1 MDMIKKSDIID
12 SYYNDGYSGN
22 EIVSMIIY
30 EEIPTIKAI
39 PLDRI
44 KEYKSDENKALSE
57 IEQILKDHDEDS
69 MPKDFFYIDK
79 IREVINKWKINKWEK
94 NI

>member
-12 SYYNDGYSGN
+12 SYYIDEYSGN
-22 EIVSMIIY
+22 EIIGMIIY

-44 KEYKSDENKALSE
+44 KEYKGDENKVLSE
-57 IEQILKDHDEDS
+57 IEQILKDHDED
-69 MPKDFFYIDK
+69 DNWYIDK
-79 IREVINKWKINKWEK
+79 IREVINKWRK

>member
-1 MDMIKKSDIID
+1 MDMIKKSDIMD
-12 SYYNDGYSGN
+12 SYYTDGYSGN
-22 EIVSMIIY
+22 EIISMIIY

-44 KEYKSDENKALSE
+44 KEYKGNENKALSE

-69 MPKDFFYIDK
+69 MPEDFFYIDK
-79 IREVINKWKINKWEK
+79 IRVVINKWKK
-94 NI
+94 NT

>member
-12 SYYNDGYSGN
+12 SYYIDEYSGN
-22 EIVSMIIY
+22 EIIGMIIY

-44 KEYKSDENKALSE
+44 KEYKGDENKVLSE
-57 IEQILKDHDEDS
+57 IEQILKDHEEDDS
-69 MPKDFFYIDK
+69 WYIDK
-79 IREVINKWKINKWEK
+79 IREVINKWRK

>member
-1 MDMIKKSDIID
+1 MDMIKKSDVMD
-12 SYYNDGYSGN
+12 SYYNDKYSGD
-22 EIVSMIIY
+22 EIISMIIY

-44 KEYKSDENKALSE
+44 KEYKGDENKALSE

-69 MPKDFFYIDK
+69 MPEDYFYIDK
-79 IREVINKWKINKWEK
+79 IREVINKWKK
-94 NI
+94 NT

>member
-1 MDMIKKSDIID
+1 MNMIKKSDIMD
-12 SYYNDGYSGN
+12 SYYDDKYSGN
-22 EIVSMIIY
+22 EIIGMIIY

-44 KEYKSDENKALSE
+44 KEYKSNENKALSE
-57 IEQILKDHDEDS
+57 IEQILKDHNGDDS
-69 MPKDFFYIDK
+69 WYIDK
-79 IREVINKWKINKWEK
+79 IREVINEWKK

>member
-1 MDMIKKSDIID
+1 MDMIKKSDIMD
-12 SYYNDGYSGN
+12 SYYTDGYSGN
-22 EIVSMIIY
+22 EIISMIIY

-44 KEYKSDENKALSE
+44 KEYKGDENKALSE

-69 MPKDFFYIDK
+69 MPEDFFYIDK
-79 IREVINKWKINKWEK
+79 IRVVINKWKK
-94 NI
+94 NT

>member
-12 SYYNDGYSGN
+12 SYYNDKYSGD
-22 EIVSMIIY
+22 EIISMIIY

-44 KEYKSDENKALSE
+44 KEYKGNENKALSE
-57 IEQILKDHDEDS
+57 IEQILKDNSYYHEEDDS
-69 MPKDFFYIDK
+69 WYIDK
-79 IREVINKWKINKWEK
+79 IREVINKWKK
-94 NI
+94 NA

>member
-12 SYYNDGYSGN
+12 SYYDDKYSGN
-22 EIVSMIIY
+22 EIIGMIIY

-39 PLDRI
+39 SLDKI
-44 KEYKSDENKALSE
+44 KEYKSNENKALSE

-69 MPKDFFYIDK
+69 MPEDFFYIDK
-79 IREVINKWKINKWEK
+79 IREVINKWKK
-94 NI
+94 NT

>member
-1 MDMIKKSDIID
+1 MDMIKKSDLMD
-12 SYYNDGYSGN
+12 SYYTDGYSGN
-22 EIVSMIIY
+22 EIVDMIIY

-69 MPKDFFYIDK
+69 MPEDFFYIDK

>member
-12 SYYNDGYSGN
+12 SYYTDGYSGN
-22 EIVSMIIY
+22 EIIGMIIY

-44 KEYKSDENKALSE
+44 KEYKSNENKALSK
-57 IEQILKDHDEDS
+57 IEQILKDHFIF
-69 MPKDFFYIDK
+69 KY
-79 IREVINKWKINKWEK
+79 
-94 NI
+94 

>member
-1 MDMIKKSDIID
+1 MDMIKKSDIMD

-22 EIVSMIIY
+22 EIISMIIY

-44 KEYKSDENKALSE
+44 KEYKSNENKALSE

-69 MPKDFFYIDK
+69 MPEDFFYIDR
-79 IREVINKWKINKWEK
+79 IREVIRKWKK
-94 NI
+94 NT

>member
-1 MDMIKKSDIID
+1 MDMIKKSDIMD
-12 SYYNDGYSGN
+12 SYYTDGYSGN
-22 EIVSMIIY
+22 EIINMIIY

-69 MPKDFFYIDK
+69 MPEDFFYIDK

>member
-12 SYYNDGYSGN
+12 SYYNDKYSGD
-22 EIVSMIIY
+22 EIISMIIY

-44 KEYKSDENKALSE
+44 KEYKGNENKALSK
-57 IEQILKDHDEDS
+57 IEQILKDYDEDYNW
-69 MPKDFFYIDK
+69 YIDK
-79 IREVINKWKINKWEK
+79 DGKRIYVK
-94 NI
+94 

>member
-1 MDMIKKSDIID
+1 MDMIKKSDVID
-12 SYYNDGYSGN
+12 SYYTDGYNGN
-22 EIVSMIIY
+22 EINGMIIY

-44 KEYKSDENKALSE
+44 KEYKSNENKALSE
-57 IEQILKDHDEDS
+57 IEQILKDHDEDDS
-69 MPKDFFYIDK
+69 WYIDK
-79 IREVINKWKINKWEK
+79 IREVINKWKK

>member
-12 SYYNDGYSGN
+12 SYYNDKYSGD
-22 EIVSMIIY
+22 EIISMIIY

-44 KEYKSDENKALSE
+44 KEYKGNENKALSE
-57 IEQILKDHDEDS
+57 IEQILKDNFYYHEEDDS
-69 MPKDFFYIDK
+69 WYIDK
-79 IREVINKWKINKWEK
+79 IREVINKWKK
-94 NI
+94 NT

>member
-12 SYYNDGYSGN
+12 SYYIDEYSGN
-22 EIVSMIIY
+22 EIIGMIIY

-44 KEYKSDENKALSE
+44 KEYKGDENKVLSE
-57 IEQILKDHDEDS
+57 IEQILKDHDEDDS
-69 MPKDFFYIDK
+69 WYIDK
-79 IREVINKWKINKWEK
+79 IREVINKWRK

>member
-12 SYYNDGYSGN
+12 SYYNDKYNGN
-22 EIVSMIIY
+22 EIISMIIY

-44 KEYKSDENKALSE
+44 KEYEGNENKVLSE
-57 IEQILKDHDEDS
+57 IEQILKDHDEDDS
-69 MPKDFFYIDK
+69 WYIDK
-79 IREVINKWKINKWEK
+79 IREVINKWKK
-94 NI
+94 NT

>member
-12 SYYNDGYSGN
+12 RYYDDKYSGD
-22 EIVSMIIY
+22 EIIGMIIY

-44 KEYKSDENKALSE
+44 KEYKGNENKALLE
-57 IEQILKDHDEDS
+57 IEQILKDHDEDDS
-69 MPKDFFYIDK
+69 WYIDK
-79 IREVINKWKINKWEK
+79 IREVINKWKK
-94 NI
+94 NT